1 MPFPATGPDVSGGV
15 GPGGHSYGNPAQA
28 CYLRVMRGSDGGAGG
43 PLVFD
48 ARSCYGT
55 NAPAARITPDNKAA
69 ADLVMHEYAVGHGL
83 DGEIR

>member
-1 MPFPATGPDVSGGV
+1 MLFPATGPDVSGGA